1 MSDLPQSDTDAA
13 DSVVSEGYRKELK
26 RQADRKE
33 ALAQTLAERLSSD
46 AEIIFEAGC
55 GHGHWLTSYAATYSE
70 HTCLGV
76 DLIAG
81 RIDKANAKKEKRN
94 LSQLHFVK
102 AELNEFLE
110 VLAPAV
116 RFKAV
121 VFLFPDP
128 WPKARHHKKRMIQL
142 PLLEALAQR
151 MTEDGAL
158 YFRTDDPSYFEW
170 TEEHLA
176 TSPHWQ
182 INRERDW
189 LHEEATYF
197 QDLMDEYYSLVAE
210 PLGIPR

>member
-1 MSDLPQSDTDAA
+1 MSDFRECGIDAFDAA
-13 DSVVSEGYRKELK
+13 LSEGHRKELK

-33 ALAQTLAERLSSD
+33 ALSKTLAESVPSD
-46 AEIIFEAGC
+46 AQIVFEAGC
-55 GHGHWLTSYAATYSE
+55 GHGHWLTSYASE
-70 HTCLGV
+70 HLDRRCIGI

-81 RIDKANAKKEKRN
+81 RIDKANAKKSKRN

-110 VLAPAV
+110 VLAPEV
-116 RFKAV
+116 RFQAV

-151 MTEDGAL
+151 MVEGGAL
-158 YFRTDDPSYFEW
+158 YFRTDDRGYFEW
-170 TEEHLA
+170 AEEHFVK
-176 TSPHWQ
+176 SPHWQ
-182 INRERDW
+182 INRDRGW

-197 QDLMDEYYSLVAE
+197 QDLMEEYYSLVVE
-210 PLGIPR
+210 PIFSN